1 MAEIGFTEV
10 SATTQD
16 LVSSI
21 VQETLKEKAKLMPL
35 VSDYSQLAQKGTNT
49 IKVPR
54 RNQFSADDKA
64 ENTDLTAQE
73 ITFSADTIDVSLHKA
88 IYAKLEDFAD
98 FKSNVNV
105 QAEIIQ
111 EMANEVALQFDRDI
125 IAELRLASAAG
136 PDHIVDYVDG
146 AGDTLALADIANARA
161 LLNRQ
166 SVPMADRY
174 MMVSP
179 EREQDLLN
187 IQNFISAE
195 RYASREALIEGFVG
209 RVFGFDVYVHNELT
223 ALESMFWHKSAVG
236 YGMGLNPSFEQDRD
250 LKSASTE
257 YLLQNLYGVEVL
269 DTGKRQVYINGTGA

>member
-21 VQETLKEKAKLMPL
+21 VQETLKERAKLMPL
-35 VSDYSQLAQKGTNT
+35 ISDYSALANKGTNT

-54 RNQFSADDKA
+54 RTQFAAADKA
-64 ENTDLTAQE
+64 ENTNLTAQE
-73 ITFSADTIDVSLHKA
+73 ITFAADTIDVSLHKA

-105 QAEIIQ
+105 KAEIIQ
-111 EMANEVALQFDRDI
+111 EMANEVALQFDRDAI
-125 IAELRLASAAG
+125 TKLKLASASA
-136 PDHIVDYVDG
+136 PDHLLDYVDS
-146 AGDTLALADIANARA
+146 ANDRLALADIANARA

-166 SVPMADRY
+166 NVPMADRY
-174 MMVSP
+174 MLISP

-187 IQNFISAE
+187 IDNFISAE
-195 RYASREALIEGFVG
+195 KYASREALIEGMVG
-209 RVFGFDVYVHNELT
+209 RVFGFNVMVHTELDPVDT
-223 ALESMFWHKSAVG
+223 IFWHRSAVG

-250 LKSASTE
+250 LASASTE

-269 DTGKRQVYINGTGA
+269 DSGKRQVYINGAGA

>member
-1 MAEIGFTEV
+1 MAEIGITEV
-10 SATTQD
+10 SATSQE

-21 VQETLKEKAKLMPL
+21 VQETLKERAKLMPL
-35 VSDYSQLAQKGTNT
+35 VSDYSQFAQKGTNT
-49 IKVPR
+49 VRVPR
-54 RNQFSADDKA
+54 RTQFSAADKA

-73 ITFSADTIDVSLHKA
+73 ITFASDTIDVSLHKA

-111 EMANEVALQFDRDI
+111 EMANEVALQFDKDVI
-125 IAELRLASAAG
+125 TELKLASAAG
-136 PDHIVDYVDG
+136 PDHILDYVDS

-166 SVPMADRY
+166 NVPMADRY
-174 MMVSP
+174 MLISP
-179 EREQDLLN
+179 EKEQDLLN
-187 IQNFISAE
+187 IENFISAE
-195 RYASREALIEGFVG
+195 KYASREGLIEGMVG
-209 RVFGFDVYVHNELT
+209 RVFGFDVFVHTELAAEET
-223 ALESMFWHKSAVG
+223 IFWHRSAVG
-236 YGMGLNPSFEQDRD
+236 YAMGLNPSFEQDRD

-269 DTGKRQVYINGTGA
+269 DSGRRQVLINGTGS